1 MISKTLSA
9 GRAIATAMVLSG
21 AIAGAATAECD
32 PGEVTL
38 KFSLV
43 TKLDGHP
50 KGEAA
55 LAWAELVNTQ
65 MQGRACMEL
74 YPSSQLYDDT
84 AVFPALLANEVQIAA
99 PSASK
104 FSGITGLLSI
114 FDVPFLFDSA
124 LHVNAFLET
133 PEARGMFQSLEAEGY
148 TVLGFW
154 SNGMYQMS
162 ATRVLRKPEDASGLV
177 FRVQSASKPVASM
190 LEKLGVTGQTLP
202 FSKVLGALQSGEV
215 QGQYNT
221 WSNILTEGFYLEQA
235 AIVETNH
242 GYLGYPVVMSRDF
255 YRSLDPALRREL
267 VDLFE
272 LVTHERNRFAFEI
285 NEQSRLDILYDD
297 GVVVRLTDEELS
309 QWRAAFAPILDEFR
323 SSVDTDLIDAAVE
336 ANAAADPFALD

>member
-235 AIVETNH
+235 AI
-242 GYLGYPVVMSRDF
+242 SR
-255 YRSLDPALRREL
+255 R
-267 VDLFE
+267 
-272 LVTHERNRFAFEI
+272 
-285 NEQSRLDILYDD
+285 
-297 GVVVRLTDEELS
+297 
-309 QWRAAFAPILDEFR
+309 R
-323 SSVDTDLIDAAVE
+323 SSRPTMAILAIR
-336 ANAAADPFALD
+336 L